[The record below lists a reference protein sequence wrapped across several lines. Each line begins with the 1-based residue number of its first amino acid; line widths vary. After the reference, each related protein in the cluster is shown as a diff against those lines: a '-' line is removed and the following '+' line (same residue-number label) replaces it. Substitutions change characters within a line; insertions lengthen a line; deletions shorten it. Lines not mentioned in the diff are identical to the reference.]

1 LTTVTFDFT
10 DFDHSQFNETQ
21 PMPKRIFILN
31 GHPAETSL
39 NRALAEAYAA
49 AARTAG
55 HDVRLTHLRDM
66 DFDPDY
72 GFNGYAYSKP
82 LEPDLE
88 TLLADIE
95 WAQHVVI
102 TTPMWWGGL
111 PAKLKGMFDR
121 ALLPGRSFD
130 TRNPKITGMP
140 RPMLLGRT
148 ARLVI
153 TSDTPRWFLSL
164 SFHGAMIRQL
174 RDHILKFVGITPTR
188 VSYFGGASH
197 PKTGRTD
204 TWLNTVRGLGTA
216 GT

>member
-1 LTTVTFDFT
+1 
-10 DFDHSQFNETQ
+10 
-21 PMPKRIFILN
+21 MPKRIFILN
-31 GHPAETSL
+31 GHPAERSL
-39 NRALAEAYAA
+39 NRTLAETYAA
-49 AARTAG
+49 AAQAAG

-66 DFDPDY
+66 AFDSDY
-72 GFNGYAYSKP
+72 GFNGYTYSKP

-88 TLLADIE
+88 TLLGDIE

-121 ALLPGRSFD
+121 AFLPGRSYD
-130 TRNPKITGMP
+130 TRNLKITGMP
-140 RPMLLGRT
+140 RPMLQGRS

-164 SFHGAMIRQL
+164 IYRSAMIRQL

-188 VSYFGGASH
+188 VSFFAGASH
-197 PKTGRTD
+197 PKAGRTD
-204 TWLNTVRGLGTA
+204 TWIATARQLGTA
-216 GT
+216 GV